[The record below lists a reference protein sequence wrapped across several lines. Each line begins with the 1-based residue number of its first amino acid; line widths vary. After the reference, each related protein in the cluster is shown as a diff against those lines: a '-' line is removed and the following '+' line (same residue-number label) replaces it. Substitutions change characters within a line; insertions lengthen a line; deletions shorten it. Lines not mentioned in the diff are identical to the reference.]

1 MTPVRLRPSPETPAP
16 QGTAR
21 ARASRRPL
29 TPQTLG
35 GFLRAARERIQP
47 QDRGLSAAGRRRAKG
62 LRREEVAALCGIST
76 TWYTWIEQDRT
87 TAVSAHT
94 LGELARGLGLSAAE
108 RRYLFQLA
116 GRADPQ
122 GAAVAEADLASHG
135 MLVRSVR
142 SPAYVLD
149 RHWNAVAWNP
159 PAADLLSDW
168 LGPRTAARA
177 RRTAAPAPAPDLA
190 APNLLRYVFLHPH
203 APRLIVDW
211 PERARRVVAE
221 YRADSAAWSD
231 DPAHARLVDEL
242 CAASPAFEA
251 AWRSQQVLSREG
263 GERRFR
269 HPVKGEVSYVQFTMR
284 MAQAGDVKLIVLHP
298 CKDVAPRTR

>member
-1 MTPVRLRPSPETPAP
+1 MTSVRSRIAPKKLPA
-16 QGTAR
+16 QGAAR
-21 ARASRRPL
+21 ALASRRPS

-47 QDRGLSAAGRRRAKG
+47 QDRGLSAVGRRRAKG

-76 TWYTWIEQDRT
+76 TWYTWIEQERT

-122 GAAVAEADLASHG
+122 GAAVAEADLASYG

-142 SPAYVLD
+142 FPAYVLD
-149 RHWNAVAWNP
+149 RHWNALAWNP
-159 PAADLLSDW
+159 PAADLFADW
-168 LGPRTAARA
+168 LASRTGARV
-177 RRTAAPAPAPDLA
+177 RRAAPDTPGPA
-190 APNLLRYVFLHPH
+190 APNLLRYVFLHPR

-211 PERARRVVAE
+211 PERARRLVAE

-242 CAASPAFEA
+242 CVASPAFEA
-251 AWRSQQVLSREG
+251 AWRSQQVLAREG

-269 HPVKGEVSYVQFTMR
+269 HPLKGEVSYVQFTMR
-284 MAQAGDVKLIVLHP
+284 MAQPGDVKLIVLHP
-298 CKDVAPRTR
+298 SKDAGSRAR

>member
-1 MTPVRLRPSPETPAP
+1 
-16 QGTAR
+16 
-21 ARASRRPL
+21 
-29 TPQTLG
+29 
-35 GFLRAARERIQP
+35 
-47 QDRGLSAAGRRRAKG
+47 

-76 TWYTWIEQDRT
+76 TWYTWIEQERT

-94 LGELARGLGLSAAE
+94 LGELARGLGLSTAE
-108 RRYLFQLA
+108 RGYLFQLA

-122 GAAVAEADLASHG
+122 GAAVAEADLASYA

-142 SPAYVLD
+142 CPAYVLD

-159 PAADLLSDW
+159 PAAELFADW
-168 LGPRTAARA
+168 LGAPTAVRA
-177 RRTAAPAPAPDLA
+177 RRARQAAPEPAP
-190 APNLLRYVFLHPH
+190 PNLLRYVFLHPR
-203 APRLIVDW
+203 APRLIVGW

-251 AWRSQQVLSREG
+251 AWRSQQVLAREG

-269 HPVKGEVSYVQFTMR
+269 HPVKGEVSYAQFTMR
-284 MAQAGDVKLIVLHP
+284 MAQPGDVKLIVLHP
-298 CKDVAPRTR
+298 CKDTIARAP